1 MLTSSSELKKK
12 YSDLE
17 RKYYVLEGKRQGLES
32 IITTNRS
39 EIVQLNDTLAD
50 LDKCAEVFKVLIES
64 KKEEVKRKIE
74 SLVTKGLQTIFERE
88 DYRFA
93 INMEVKR
100 NVMTATPI
108 VYSKFQGED
117 FGVEPMDGRGGG
129 LCDVIS
135 FLLQLIV
142 LLAFSHRFEKILIC
156 DETFKHVSR
165 QFLPNVAEF
174 LTYLNDKTGIQM
186 ILVTHQNELADV
198 AEKRFDVKLNPKG
211 ETIIKEIKQ

>member
-1 MLTSSSELKKK
+1 M
-12 YSDLE
+12 
-17 RKYYVLEGKRQGLES
+17 EGKRQGLES
-32 IITTNRS
+32 IIDNNRTEIEKLD
-39 EIVQLNDTLAD
+39 EIVVD
-50 LDKCAEVFKVLIES
+50 LDKCAKVFQYLIES

-74 SLVTKGLQTIFERE
+74 SLVTQGLQTIFERD
-88 DYRFA
+88 DYRFT

-108 VYSKFQGED
+108 VFSKFQGED
-117 FGVEPMDGRGGG
+117 FGVDPMDGRGGG

-135 FLLQLIV
+135 FLLQIIV
-142 LLAFSHRFEKILIC
+142 LLAFSSKFERILIC

-174 LTYLNDKTGIQM
+174 LTYLNEKTGIQM

-198 AEKRFDVKLNPKG
+198 AEKHFEVRLNSNG
-211 ETIIKEIKQ
+211 ETIIKEMKHENSK